1 MKCAKCGKRIQ
12 YNRYKKVKGKYY
24 CPECVPKK
32 QGENYTAFKKFEVD
46 MNEVSKIV
54 TPTKKAK
61 EDVESFGVTT
71 DELSAAVD
79 TVGTGASVKYADP
92 PKEIKPRKKYKKR
105 KVKKD
110 GVMIRKVKTLNTL
123 AKEEAEKQGFSEND
137 LVIVRTVI
145 GSLPAYEFTKI
156 EGSPTQFLKDEIA
169 NKPKKKYKKRKAKK
183 VE

>member
-1 MKCAKCGKRIQ
+1 MKCEKCGEKIE
-12 YNRYKKVKGKYY
+12 YNKYKKVKGKYY

-32 QGENYTAFKKFEVD
+32 IEKSID
-46 MNEVSKIV
+46 VS
-54 TPTKKAK
+54 
-61 EDVESFGVTT
+61 SFGVTT

-79 TVGTGASVKYADP
+79 TIGTGASVKYADP

-110 GVMIRKVKTLNTL
+110 GVMIRKVKALNTL

-145 GSLPAYEFTKI
+145 GSLPTYKLTKI
-156 EGSPTQFLKDEIA
+156 EGSPTQFIRDKILNSD
-169 NKPKKKYKKRKAKK
+169 
-183 VE
+183 

>member
-1 MKCAKCGKRIQ
+1 MGKCAKCGKRIQ

-54 TPTKKAK
+54 TPTKKA
-61 EDVESFGVTT
+61 
-71 DELSAAVD
+71 
-79 TVGTGASVKYADP
+79 
-92 PKEIKPRKKYKKR
+92 
-105 KVKKD
+105 KKD

-169 NKPKKKYKKRKAKK
+169 NKPKKNIKSEKQKRWNKYGLCKLWWKKWFKMLLM
-183 VE
+183 

>member
-1 MKCAKCGKRIQ
+1 MKCEKCRKKIE
-12 YNRYKKVKGKYY
+12 YNKYKKVKGKYY

-54 TPTKKAK
+54 TPTKKA
-61 EDVESFGVTT
+61 
-71 DELSAAVD
+71 
-79 TVGTGASVKYADP
+79 
-92 PKEIKPRKKYKKR
+92 
-105 KVKKD
+105 KKD

>member
-1 MKCAKCGKRIQ
+1 MKCEKCGKKIE
-12 YNRYKKVKGKYY
+12 YNKYKKVKGKYY
-24 CPECVPKK
+24 CSECVPKK

-61 EDVESFGVTT
+61 EDAESFGVTIE
-71 DELSAAVD
+71 ELESAV
-79 TVGTGASVKYADP
+79 
-92 PKEIKPRKKYKKR
+92 PKKPRKKYKKR

-183 VE
+183 EE

>member
-1 MKCAKCGKRIQ
+1 MKCEKCGEKIE
-12 YNRYKKVKGKYY
+12 YNKYKKVKGKYY

-32 QGENYTAFKKFEVD
+32 IEKSID
-46 MNEVSKIV
+46 VS
-54 TPTKKAK
+54 
-61 EDVESFGVTT
+61 SFGVTT

-79 TVGTGASVKYADP
+79 TIGTGASVKYADP

-110 GVMIRKVKTLNTL
+110 GVMIRKVKALNTL

-183 VE
+183 EE

>member
-1 MKCAKCGKRIQ
+1 MGKCEKCGKRIQ

-54 TPTKKAK
+54 TPTKKA
-61 EDVESFGVTT
+61 
-71 DELSAAVD
+71 
-79 TVGTGASVKYADP
+79 
-92 PKEIKPRKKYKKR
+92 
-105 KVKKD
+105 KKD

>member
-1 MKCAKCGKRIQ
+1 MKCEKCGKRIQ

-54 TPTKKAK
+54 TPTKKA
-61 EDVESFGVTT
+61 
-71 DELSAAVD
+71 
-79 TVGTGASVKYADP
+79 
-92 PKEIKPRKKYKKR
+92 
-105 KVKKD
+105 KKD